1 MLGGVLCLLY
11 KVYSD
16 NKRTHDLFEFC
27 SIPHREGQPYKMTQ
41 SRKIDKDF
49 RILLMRSF

>member
-1 MLGGVLCLLY
+1 MLGGVLCLLH
-11 KVYSD
+11 KVYNE
-16 NKRTHDLFEFC
+16 NKRPHDLFEFC
-27 SIPHREGQPYKMTQ
+27 SIPHREGQSYKTIQ